1 MASFTDSIPQFNPY
15 VQQLPVDAMVQVGM
29 YKQKQYDEG
38 IQKIQTNIDN
48 IAGLEV
54 GRDVDKAYLQSK
66 LNQLGNDLKG
76 VAAGD
81 FSNFQL
87 VNSVNGM
94 TNQIV
99 RDPNVQN
106 AVNSAAKRKQEYA
119 FIEEARKKGELNPSN
134 EYVFKVK
141 DSEWANSTELGQSY
155 NARYTPY
162 KDVKKKAMEAIKALH
177 PKLQEMDIPFVM
189 DAQGNIDTSRIA
201 DAMIRQKIEGIDE
214 NQIKQAIYASLDTA
228 DVNQLQIDAVYQF
241 RGVDP
246 EDLTNRA
253 KLNYDAQREKAIEA
267 LQYIDIQTK
276 ITSDPNKLDQLN
288 ASKEAYYRLLGMDG
302 KQGSLDSEFYEN
314 VKEARENPDKVKYNI
329 YRDGFVSE
337 LANAFNWK
345 NVSKQYVTNPL
356 KQQQNWEREFRFD
369 QQKEQRDI
377 FEDNRDYN
385 LKVKEL
391 ELKAAENAMKHAEL
405 YGGES
410 PWFDLGNKT
419 TLRNEAES
427 IYNANISD
435 LRGELQSKMQILKSK
450 GFSEAAI
457 KDAITKVTEAQG
469 DYKAAGIKPELFREI
484 TGPNGLLKLK
494 NDIDSYEAN
503 KKKIKAN
510 ADKKAGVDQVISSQI
525 KGRGNIN
532 VTDNK
537 GERITLT
544 PKEMLEIVS
553 REKITKNATSPLSV
567 KGSNPS
573 QTKVSG
579 SVTVNT
585 EGLSSNQIKYVNL
598 FYNNPSNINRA
609 TYTFLNQMRNSYK
622 PSVTKVAEVYNKSK
636 EIYLDDLAEVSQ
648 ELIPRYKVIAKTKE
662 GKLPTITG
670 ENVSLY
676 IGSLQEMGLE
686 KGENYNAT
694 TALEYLNEKNM
705 KDTDVIIKNQGSN
718 YQLWIKN
725 KNNPNDV
732 QKIDISEQNLVKMT
746 GGDKFIS
753 KNTKESKKIA
763 TGRGNT
769 NLTGDPTKAQFQR
782 KFGDFPSVTNLKVTA
797 DLIDVGNNEFYYSI
811 NLKKR
816 DGNYAQFTLA
826 GANGLSVV
834 GYDQAKVAI
843 ANLTDK
849 DIINQITTEYP
860 DYDISKIDGV
870 K

>member
-1 MASFTDSIPQFNPY
+1 
-15 VQQLPVDAMVQVGM
+15 
-29 YKQKQYDEG
+29 
-38 IQKIQTNIDN
+38 
-48 IAGLEV
+48 
-54 GRDVDKAYLQSK
+54 
-66 LNQLGNDLKG
+66 
-76 VAAGD
+76 
-81 FSNFQL
+81 
-87 VNSVNGM
+87 
-94 TNQIV
+94 
-99 RDPNVQN
+99 
-106 AVNSAAKRKQEYA
+106 
-119 FIEEARKKGELNPSN
+119 
-134 EYVFKVK
+134 
-141 DSEWANSTELGQSY
+141 
-155 NARYTPY
+155 
-162 KDVKKKAMEAIKALH
+162 MEAIKALH

-189 DAQGNIDTSRIA
+189 DAQGNIDASRIA

-214 NQIKQAIYASLDTA
+214 NQIKQAIYASLDA
-228 DVNQLQIDAVYQF
+228 GDLNQLQIDGTYQF
-241 RGVDP
+241 RGIDP
-246 EDLTNRA
+246 EALANRA
-253 KLNYDAQREKAIEA
+253 KINYDSQRQKAIEA
-267 LQYIDIQTK
+267 LQYIDIQSK

-337 LANAFNWK
+337 LANAFSWK

-356 KQQQNWEREFRFD
+356 KQQQNWEREFRFK
-369 QQKEQRDI
+369 QLQEQRDV

-385 LKVKEL
+385 LKIKEL
-391 ELKAAENAMKHAEL
+391 ELKQIENSLKQAEL
-405 YGGES
+405 YGVES

-435 LRGELQSKMQILKSK
+435 LRGELQSKMEALKLK

-503 KKKIKAN
+503 KNKIKAS

-525 KGRGNIN
+525 KNRSNIN
-532 VTDNK
+532 ITTNT
-537 GERITLT
+537 GEKITLT

-553 REKITKNATSPLSV
+553 REKRTENPSSPLMV
-567 KGSNPS
+567 KGLNPN

-579 SVTVNT
+579 SVTVST

-598 FYNNPSNINRA
+598 FYNNPSKVNRE
-609 TYTFLNQMRNSYK
+609 TYTFLNEVRNSYK
-622 PSVTKVAEVYNKSK
+622 PSVAKVAEVYNKSK
-636 EIYLDDLAEVSQ
+636 EIYLDDLAEVSE
-648 ELIPRYKVIAKTKE
+648 ELIPRYKAIAKTKE
-662 GKLPTITG
+662 GKLPVITG

-694 TALEYLNEKNM
+694 KALEYLNEKNI
-705 KDTDVIIKNQGSN
+705 KDTDVIIKNQGSK
-718 YQLWIKN
+718 YELWIKN
-725 KNNPNDV
+725 KNNPDDI
-732 QKIDISEQNLVKMT
+732 QKIDITEPNLVKMT

-797 DLIDVGNNEFYYSI
+797 DLIDVGNSQFYYSI
-811 NLKKR
+811 NLKKK

-826 GANGLSVV
+826 GINGLSTV
-834 GYDQAKVAI
+834 GLDQAKVSI

-849 DIINQITTEYP
+849 DILNQIKTEYP
-860 DYDISKIDGV
+860 DYDISKIDGA